1 MSQIKTKRRFPLW
14 LKTLIVLLFSV
25 SVVSTVAV
33 VYSAVTLRQTT
44 RNHYIEHSVEL
55 ADTLG
60 IYLNLDDVKDVKN
73 QVQTIYKS
81 IPEDKKFDNTH
92 WDEDDWSSYL
102 SNYDSVVES
111 GAYNRLFDQ
120 LTEFHSKNT
129 AKFCYLAYADYEDK
143 RLIYLV
149 DEADED
155 ERCLPGSFDAFTEQ
169 DMTIFDH
176 FDTGF
181 EPEITNME
189 EYGYLVSVGRPIYKD
204 ESGRPGAF
212 ALVDLS
218 MDAIIAKENED
229 TTLLV
234 IVLILLS
241 VLAVTTGFLLVMF
254 MIIKPIRKL
263 TKVANEYTNE
273 TNGDLNKFNEIDIS
287 SSDEIEDLANSMKK
301 MEKDINKYIS
311 DLLGAQKKADELKL
325 LADKDA
331 LTNVGNKRAYFEVEE
346 RLNDLIKKGKA
357 RFALSMID
365 LNGLKTIND
374 TYGHERGDAFIVA
387 LSNMIKDTFT
397 LSEVYRIGGDE
408 FIVVSENSDYD
419 RIDRLHNAFIL
430 RIKDEKTNEEK
441 VSAAIGT
448 AIFDPKIDNNVEDT
462 FKRADAQMYERKKK
476 MKENRD

>member
-1 MSQIKTKRRFPLW
+1 MQAGPIS
-14 LKTLIVLLFSV
+14 
-25 SVVSTVAV
+25 
-33 VYSAVTLRQTT
+33 
-44 RNHYIEHSVEL
+44 
-55 ADTLG
+55 
-60 IYLNLDDVKDVKN
+60 
-73 QVQTIYKS
+73 KS
-81 IPEDKKFDNTH
+81 
-92 WDEDDWSSYL
+92 
-102 SNYDSVVES
+102 SN
-111 GAYNRLFDQ
+111 GW
-120 LTEFHSKNT
+120 
-129 AKFCYLAYADYEDK
+129 
-143 RLIYLV
+143 
-149 DEADED
+149 
-155 ERCLPGSFDAFTEQ
+155 
-169 DMTIFDH
+169 
-176 FDTGF
+176 
-181 EPEITNME
+181 
-189 EYGYLVSVGRPIYKD
+189 
-204 ESGRPGAF
+204 
-212 ALVDLS
+212 
-218 MDAIIAKENED
+218 
-229 TTLLV
+229 
-234 IVLILLS
+234 
-241 VLAVTTGFLLVMF
+241 
-254 MIIKPIRKL
+254 
-263 TKVANEYTNE
+263 
-273 TNGDLNKFNEIDIS
+273 
-287 SSDEIEDLANSMKK
+287 
-301 MEKDINKYIS
+301 
-311 DLLGAQKKADELKL
+311 ELKV

>member
-44 RNHYIEHSVEL
+44 RNHYIEHSVEV
-55 ADTLG
+55 ADTLS

-102 SNYDSVVES
+102 SYYDSVVES

-169 DMTIFDH
+169 DMTIFNH

-204 ESGRPGAF
+204 ESGRPGSF

-234 IVLILLS
+234 IVLVLLS

-254 MIIKPIRKL
+254 MIIKPVRKL

-273 TNGDLNKFNEIDIS
+273 TNGDLNKFNEINIS
-287 SSDEIEDLANSMKK
+287 TSDEIEDLANSMKK

-311 DLLGAQKKADELKL
+311 DLLGAQKKADELKI